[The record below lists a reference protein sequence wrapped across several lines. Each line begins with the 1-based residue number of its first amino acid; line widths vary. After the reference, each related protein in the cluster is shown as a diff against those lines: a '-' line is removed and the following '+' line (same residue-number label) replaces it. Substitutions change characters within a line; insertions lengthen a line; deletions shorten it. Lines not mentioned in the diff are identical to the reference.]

1 MAVGFRMGTVRV
13 GPVDTAPV
21 PANTAPTQ
29 GTGAYRTRKAAVI
42 TQNCGLLETCGASF
56 PRSSKKYLHGISHTA
71 TYFSTSEHEWSLFL
85 FLDLTAESK
94 SSICNIL
101 WRPQDPRQ
109 RYARTEAGES
119 RLRVKWSRWRPCEKT
134 HSTAVEVAVIIN
146 SLQHWTQ
153 RKTSHN
159 SPGILK

>member
-1 MAVGFRMGTVRV
+1 MNWVLIYKHIQNILYLRAWLGFRTGTVRV

-21 PANTAPTQ
+21 PANTTPAQ

-42 TQNCGLLETCGASF
+42 TQNRGLLETRSASF

-101 WRPQDPRQ
+101 
-109 RYARTEAGES
+109 
-119 RLRVKWSRWRPCEKT
+119 
-134 HSTAVEVAVIIN
+134 
-146 SLQHWTQ
+146 
-153 RKTSHN
+153 
-159 SPGILK
+159 